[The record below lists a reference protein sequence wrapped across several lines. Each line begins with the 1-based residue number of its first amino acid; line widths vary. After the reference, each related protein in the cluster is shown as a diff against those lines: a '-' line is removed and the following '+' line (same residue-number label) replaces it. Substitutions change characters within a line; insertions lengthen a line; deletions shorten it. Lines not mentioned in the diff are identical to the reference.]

1 MILYSIASNLTDIE
15 FLFIDLG
22 LISVTAFFFGRTSS
36 APSLVAKTP
45 PPNSLIA
52 IGPVVSLTFHLIVVI
67 AIQVACWI
75 HLHSESWFVAFEV
88 DDLSDGEYVT
98 PCFENYTIF
107 VVSSFQYL
115 ILAFVF
121 SEGRPHRKQM
131 FSNLPLVF
139 CLVFNAVLLFYVAYG
154 AAPQFEEF
162 VGLKTPPEWPFRAW
176 LVGYGV
182 INFLV
187 AVFAECLV
195 FPLIFNGRK
204 GPERE
209 YEKVE
214 KYLDSDRKWPPITM
228 EATDLEGSFH
238 LENERETYKFV
249 DC

>member
-1 MILYSIASNLTDIE
+1 MILYSIGSNLTDIQ

-36 APSLVAKTP
+36 APSLKAKTP

-52 IGPVVSLTFHLIVVI
+52 PGPVISLSFHLLIIISVQVI
-67 AIQVACWI
+67 SWI
-75 HLHSESWFVAFEV
+75 HMQSEPWFEPFDVTE
-88 DDLSDGEYVT
+88 LDGEYVL

-131 FSNLPLVF
+131 VSNIPLVL
-139 CLVFNAVLLFYVAYG
+139 CLAFNAALILYVAAG
-154 AAPQFEEF
+154 PNDDFSKF
-162 VGLKTPPEWPFRAW
+162 VGLKTPPEFGFRAW
-176 LVGYGV
+176 LVGYGLA
-182 INFLV
+182 NLLV
-187 AVFAECLV
+187 AVIAESFI
-195 FPLIFNGRK
+195 FPKIFRNRK

-209 YEKVE
+209 FEKVE
-214 KYLDSDRKWPPITM
+214 KIMDSDRKWPPISM

-238 LENERETYKFV
+238 LENEKETYKFV